1 MLLSSYS
8 FLSTSILFF
17 TLFLLVFSSTPFCS
31 YPPSQSFSYIM
42 CVLLGLEK
50 VVMSPLVLENYDIA
64 PEYMEILNTGYT
76 ATLTFKPFK

>member
-1 MLLSSYS
+1 MY
-8 FLSTSILFF
+8 
-17 TLFLLVFSSTPFCS
+17 
-31 YPPSQSFSYIM
+31 
-42 CVLLGLEK
+42 VLPGLEK